1 MDNINLFS
9 IITIM
14 SFFILAP
21 VTLLL
26 EGVKFTPSAMQSM
39 GIVNSTEIIKK
50 TLLAGVCFHAY
61 QQVSDDWLSSLLTSC
76 ALGAVGSTLLC
87 VAFAKPQ
94 WVLVVWLDIILGCIV
109 KQQPEIVVLFGL
121 KHLSACCYM
130 PC

>member
-1 MDNINLFS
+1 MLPLMQGSVRLDNINLFS

-39 GIVNSTEIIKK
+39 GILNSTEVIKK

-61 QQVSDDWLSSLLTSC
+61 QQVILMLHDTMEWPHNCCQTMKGFVLP
-76 ALGAVGSTLLC
+76 TL
-87 VAFAKPQ
+87 
-94 WVLVVWLDIILGCIV
+94 
-109 KQQPEIVVLFGL
+109 
-121 KHLSACCYM
+121 HTRY
-130 PC
+130 

>member
-1 MDNINLFS
+1 MHCQSDSNALNALALHAQLCIFAHASHVHTTWRMLPLMQGSVRLDNINLFS

-39 GIVNSTEIIKK
+39 GILNSTEVIKK

-61 QQVSDDWLSSLLTSC
+61 QQVMLMLHD
-76 ALGAVGSTLLC
+76 AHA
-87 VAFAKPQ
+87 
-94 WVLVVWLDIILGCIV
+94 
-109 KQQPEIVVLFGL
+109 
-121 KHLSACCYM
+121 
-130 PC
+130 

>member
-1 MDNINLFS
+1 MLPLMQGAVRLDNINLFS

-39 GIVNSTEIIKK
+39 GILNTTEVIKK

-61 QQVSDDWLSSLLTSC
+61 QQVMLMLHDAID
-76 ALGAVGSTLLC
+76 
-87 VAFAKPQ
+87 
-94 WVLVVWLDIILGCIV
+94 
-109 KQQPEIVVLFGL
+109 
-121 KHLSACCYM
+121 
-130 PC
+130 